1 VASFTFSLILKRRM
15 ICVDEGR
22 DGGSRWKGK
31 EGEDG
36 GFAVDELGTRTVSA
50 TSR

>member
-1 VASFTFSLILKRRM
+1 M

-22 DGGSRWKGK
+22 GGGSRWKGK

-36 GFAVDELGTRTVSA
+36 VFAVDEWGTRTVSA
-50 TSR
+50 TCR